1 MKTLIYSGHQA
12 RLWKWRG
19 EQYLVCLR
27 HWNKKQVYRKASM
40 AKLLFQKSGV
50 AITFVETAAVPYH
63 CYPPKN
69 VERKGT
75 WYEIGEKLKCYLAFI
90 VQKKVIPCVVL
101 FSSIHI
107 SWRGEAVLKGF
118 SLQKRFGKIL
128 PLS

>member
-1 MKTLIYSGHQA
+1 
-12 RLWKWRG
+12 
-19 EQYLVCLR
+19 
-27 HWNKKQVYRKASM
+27 M

-50 AITFVETAAVPYH
+50 AITFVEAAAVPYH

-107 SWRGEAVLKGF
+107 SWRREAVLKGF